1 MNLGSKV
8 NPGGP
13 GPAGQLSNDDVI
25 KKLTPMIE
33 SLVDRHT
40 PEHYNSGGKNPEIR
54 NTHWKSV
61 SRAHVGNTC

>member
-1 MNLGSKV
+1 MARPQQRKKI
-8 NPGGP
+8 
-13 GPAGQLSNDDVI
+13 QSNDDVI
-25 KKLTPMIE
+25 QKLTPMIE

-61 SRAHVGNTC
+61 SRAHDTCNIVTHCS